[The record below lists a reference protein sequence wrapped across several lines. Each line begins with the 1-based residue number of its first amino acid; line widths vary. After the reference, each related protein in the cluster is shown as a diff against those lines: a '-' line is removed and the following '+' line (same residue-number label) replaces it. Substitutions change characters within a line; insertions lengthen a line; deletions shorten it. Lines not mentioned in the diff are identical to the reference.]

1 VKPISIR
8 GKPAAGGRLPLI
20 CAPLVAASLD
30 GLLAEAAA
38 AVAARCDIVEWR
50 VDFFGEIG
58 KAAAVVEAGRAL
70 RGALG
75 GMPVLFTRRSVAEG
89 GQPVPISEQA
99 ALELY
104 GEICSAGCVDLVDY
118 EMSNG
123 AASMKSVRDA
133 SRRHGI
139 GLVCS
144 YHNFDA
150 TPPLPALAA
159 EFRRAQAMDGDVAK
173 VSVMAREPGD
183 VLTLLSA
190 TRQASR
196 EIAPALIAVS
206 MGPHGA
212 LSRIIGFTFGSAL
225 TFGVASGAS
234 APGQLPIAELRAGIE
249 AARGALAG

>member
-1 VKPISIR
+1 MKPIMIR

-20 CAPLVAASLD
+20 CAPLVGASRD
-30 GLLAEAAA
+30 ELLAEASA
-38 AVAARCDIVEWR
+38 AVAAQCDIVEWR
-50 VDFFGEIG
+50 VDYFREIG
-58 KAAAVVEAGRAL
+58 NAPAVVAAGRAL

-89 GQPVPISEQA
+89 GQPVAISEQA
-99 ALELY
+99 VLELY
-104 GEICSAGCVDLVDY
+104 GEICAAGCVDLVDY

-173 VSVMAREPGD
+173 VSVMAQEPGD

-190 TRQASR
+190 TQQASR
-196 EIAPALIAVS
+196 EIEPALIAVS

-212 LSRIIGFTFGSAL
+212 LSRVIGFTVGSAL

-249 AARGALAG
+249 AARKALGG